1 MIIPEKV
8 NADLPANIIQNDL
21 ESIVHWF
28 EKHQRSLYVL
38 GWSYFRNQQQLE
50 ELFYQSILKVQ
61 KDSPKVKSKLSFE
74 ACVTA
79 IFIHN
84 CRELAAAKSSEI
96 SQEGGQHDELFQ
108 TLGQLNG
115 QEREALIFTYIKGLS
130 IDETAGLLQI
140 SQEQMNDRLAAG
152 IRSLREKQIR
162 GEQFNGCPEY
172 QRFYLDYLERNLE
185 RPEKIEFEKHVYH
198 CQKCQTDLASFQEVI
213 LQFTETLEEYQV
225 PAGFM
230 ERVKERIAETEK
242 ARQQKI
248 GKRNRIAFIAA
259 SVFVL
264 VMCTGF
270 FTGAF
275 ADVYYKWTEE
285 DPELR
290 AFLKADLGERL
301 NLEAESNGVKIKIK
315 SVIAD
320 EFQTQLFYE
329 IEDTKENKQYVINYG
344 DGVSVEDEQEILSN
358 EIYPQYQ
365 PPDPDSELNKK
376 KQNVF
381 HGKIGLPPL
390 KGDSKTLNLEISKLA
405 RIVGDSS
412 GPAVNSYTDSGDYEK
427 RGDWNIKVPVTKLP
441 STEYPMEEIINIE
454 GIPVQLEKLII
465 APTSTVLQYAI
476 NNEQEE
482 KRIDMID
489 FVHLKMNGKKLKAN
503 PYGGGYAAGSW
514 NSYQS
519 YFNPIF
525 ETETNEVEIHFNMAY
540 LSIQDNKT
548 IELDP
553 SETYPQI
560 FEYAGSIIKIEEM
573 DIGRPTTV
581 AISNYEIKN
590 RAYES
595 LYFNIMTEEGDNQS
609 MTMSSEGIFVDKN
622 GKEYDMKEIT
632 NAIYLGLE
640 NPRHYITYE
649 KVEIPGDNIIP
660 KSLEIYGYSTTKNL
674 DNVIKVKLDK

>member
-1 MIIPEKV
+1 MIIPNKV
-8 NADLPANIIQNDL
+8 NAGLPNIIQNDL

-38 GWSYFRNQQQLE
+38 GWSYLRNEQQLE
-50 ELFYQSILKVQ
+50 ELFYQSILEVQ
-61 KDSPKVKSKLSFE
+61 KDFPKVKSKLSFE
-74 ACVTA
+74 ARVTA
-79 IFIHN
+79 TFIHK
-84 CRELAAAKSSEI
+84 CRELAAAKITEI

-140 SQEQMNDRLAAG
+140 SQEQMKDLLADG
-152 IRSLREKQIR
+152 IHSLREKQIR

-198 CQKCQTDLASFQEVI
+198 CQKCQADLASFQEVI
-213 LQFTETLEEYQV
+213 LQFTETLEEFQM
-225 PAGFM
+225 PPGFM
-230 ERVKERIAETEK
+230 EGVKERIGETEK
-242 ARQQKI
+242 GRQQKI
-248 GKRNRIAFIAA
+248 GKRNRRTFIAA
-259 SVFVL
+259 GVFAL

-320 EFQTQLFYE
+320 EFQTLLFYE

-344 DGVSVEDEQEILSN
+344 DGVSVKDERKVLSTD
-358 EIYPQYQ
+358 IYPQYL

-381 HGKIGLPPL
+381 HGKVSLPPL
-390 KGDSKTLNLEISKLA
+390 KGDSGMLNLEVSKLA
-405 RIVGDSS
+405 RIMGDSS
-412 GPAVNSYTDSGDYEK
+412 APAVK

-441 STEYPMEEIINIE
+441 STEYPMKDIVNIE

-465 APTSTVLQYAI
+465 APTSTVLQYI
-476 NNEQEE
+476 IKNEQEE

-489 FVHLKMNGKKLKAN
+489 FVHLKMNGKKLKVN

-514 NSYQS
+514 DSYQS
-519 YFNPIF
+519 YFDPIF
-525 ETETNEVEIHFNMAY
+525 ETETDEVEIHFNRAY
-540 LSIQDNKT
+540 LSINDYKT
-548 IELDP
+548 IALDA
-553 SETYPQI
+553 SKTYPQT
-560 FEYAGSIIKIEEM
+560 FDYAGSTITIEEM
-573 DIGRPTTV
+573 DIGRPTTI

-609 MTMSSEGIFVDKN
+609 MNMSSEGIFVDEN
-622 GKEYDMKEIT
+622 GEEYDMNELT
-632 NAIYLGLE
+632 NAVYMELE
-640 NPRHYITYE
+640 NPRHYITVE
-649 KVEIPGDNIIP
+649 KIEIPGDNIIP
-660 KSLEIYGYSTTKNL
+660 KNLEIFGYSTTRKL
-674 DNVIKVKLDK
+674 DNVIHVKLDK

>member
-1 MIIPEKV
+1 LIIPKRV

-21 ESIVHWF
+21 ESIVNWF

-38 GWSYFRNQQQLE
+38 GWSYLGNEQQLE
-50 ELFYQSILKVQ
+50 ELYYQSILKVQ
-61 KDSPKVKSKLSFE
+61 MDLPKVKNKLSFE

-79 IFIHN
+79 IFIHK
-84 CRELAAAKSSEI
+84 CREFAAAKSSNI

-108 TLGQLNG
+108 TLRQLNG

-130 IDETAGLLQI
+130 IEETASRLQI
-140 SQEQMNDRLAAG
+140 SQEQMKDLLADG
-152 IRSLREKQIR
+152 IQSLREKQSS
-162 GEQFNGCPEY
+162 GENFNGCPEY
-172 QRFYLDYLERNLE
+172 QRLYLDYLERNLE
-185 RPEKIEFEKHVYH
+185 RPVKIEFEKHVYH
-198 CQKCQTDLASFQEVI
+198 CPNCQEDLASFQEVI
-213 LQFTETLEEYQV
+213 LQFTETLEEFQV

-230 ERVKERIAETEK
+230 EGIKGRIADAEK
-242 ARQQKI
+242 RRQQKI

-275 ADVYYKWTEE
+275 ADAYYKWTEE

-290 AFLKADLGERL
+290 AFLKAELGERL

-315 SVIAD
+315 SVVAD
-320 EFQTQLFYE
+320 EFQTLIFYE
-329 IEDTKENKQYVINYG
+329 IEDTEDNKQYVINYG
-344 DGVSVEDEQEILSN
+344 DGLSVENEREILSN

-381 HGKIGLPPL
+381 HGKISLPPL
-390 KGDSKTLNLEISKLA
+390 KEDSKTLNLEISKLA
-405 RIVGDSS
+405 RIAGDSS
-412 GPAVNSYTDSGDYEK
+412 PPADISYDESSDYEK

-441 STEYPMEEIINIE
+441 STEYPMEEKINIE

-465 APTSTVLQYAI
+465 APTSTVLQYVI
-476 NNEQEE
+476 KNEQEE

-489 FVHLKMNGKKLKAN
+489 FIRLEMNGEKLKLN
-503 PYGGGYAAGSW
+503 PYGGGYATGSW
-514 NSYQS
+514 ESFQS
-519 YFNPIF
+519 YFEPVF
-525 ETETNEVEIHFNMAY
+525 ETETNEVEIHFNRAY
-540 LSIQDNKT
+540 LSINDYKT
-548 IELDP
+548 IALDA
-553 SETYPQI
+553 SNTYPQT
-560 FEYAGSIIKIEEM
+560 FEYAGSTIKIEEL

-581 AISNYEIKN
+581 VISNNEIKN

-595 LYFNIMTEEGDNQS
+595 LHFNIMTEEGDNQS
-609 MTMSSEGIFVDKN
+609 MTMSSEGVFVDKN
-622 GKEYDMKEIT
+622 GEEYDMKKIT
-632 NAIYLGLE
+632 NSIYLELE

-649 KVEIPGDNIIP
+649 KIEIPGDNVVP
-660 KSLEIYGYSTTKNL
+660 KRLEIYGYSTTRNL
-674 DNVIKVKLDK
+674 DNIIKVKLDK

>member
-1 MIIPEKV
+1 MIIPKKV
-8 NADLPANIIQNDL
+8 NAGLPANIIQNDL
-21 ESIVHWF
+21 ESIVYWF
-28 EKHQRSLYVL
+28 EKHQRSFYVL
-38 GWSYFRNQQQLE
+38 GWSYLRNEQQLE
-50 ELFYQSILKVQ
+50 ELFYQSILEVQ

-74 ACVTA
+74 ARVTA
-79 IFIHN
+79 TFIHK
-84 CRELAAAKSSEI
+84 CRELAAAKITEI
-96 SQEGGQHDELFQ
+96 PQEGGQHDELFQ

-140 SQEQMNDRLAAG
+140 SQEQMKDLLGAG
-152 IRSLREKQIR
+152 IHSLREKQIR

-198 CQKCQTDLASFQEVI
+198 CQKCQADLASFQEVI
-213 LQFTETLEEYQV
+213 LQFTETLEEFQV
-225 PAGFM
+225 PAGFV
-230 ERVKERIAETEK
+230 EGVKERMAETEK
-242 ARQQKI
+242 GRQQKVD
-248 GKRNRIAFIAA
+248 KRNRIAFIAA

-285 DPELR
+285 DTDLR

-320 EFQTQLFYE
+320 EFQTLLFYE

-344 DGVSVEDEQEILSN
+344 DGLSVEDEQEILSN

-365 PPDPDSELNKK
+365 PPDPGSELNKK

-405 RIVGDSS
+405 GIVGDSS
-412 GPAVNSYTDSGDYEK
+412 TPAVK

-441 STEYPMEEIINIE
+441 STEYAMEEIINIE

-465 APTSTVLQYAI
+465 APTSTVLQYVI
-476 NNEQEE
+476 KNEQEE

-489 FVHLKMNGKKLKAN
+489 FVHLKMNGKKLKVN

-514 NSYQS
+514 DSYQS
-519 YFNPIF
+519 YFDPIF

-540 LSIQDNKT
+540 LSINDYKT
-548 IELDP
+548 IALDA
-553 SETYPQI
+553 SKTYPQT
-560 FEYAGSIIKIEEM
+560 FEYAGSTIKIEEM

-581 AISNYEIKN
+581 VISNYEIKN

-609 MTMSSEGIFVDKN
+609 MNMSSEGVFVDKN
-622 GKEYDMKEIT
+622 GEEYDMNEIT
-632 NAIYLGLE
+632 NAIYMELE
-640 NPRHYITYE
+640 NPRHYITVE
-649 KVEIPGDNIIP
+649 KIEIPGDNIIP
-660 KSLEIYGYSTTKNL
+660 KNLEIFGYSTTRKL
-674 DNVIKVKLDK
+674 DNVIHVKLDK

>member
-1 MIIPEKV
+1 MIIPKKV

-28 EKHQRSLYVL
+28 EKNLRSFYVL
-38 GWSYFRNQQQLE
+38 GWSYLRNEQQLE

-61 KDSPKVKSKLSFE
+61 KDLPKVKSKLSFE
-74 ACVTA
+74 ARVTA
-79 IFIHN
+79 TFIYK
-84 CRELAAAKSSEI
+84 CRELAAAKSTEI

-130 IDETAGLLQI
+130 IDEKAGLLQI
-140 SQEQMNDRLAAG
+140 SQEQMKDLLAAG
-152 IRSLREKQIR
+152 IHSLREKQIR

-172 QRFYLDYLERNLE
+172 QKFYLDYLERNLE

-198 CQKCQTDLASFQEVI
+198 CQKCQADLASFQEVI
-213 LQFTETLEEYQV
+213 LQFTETLEEFQV

-230 ERVKERIAETEK
+230 ERVKERIVEMEK

-248 GKRNRIAFIAA
+248 GKRNRITFIAA
-259 SVFVL
+259 GVFVL

-270 FTGAF
+270 FTGDF
-275 ADVYYKWTEE
+275 ADVYYKWAEE

-290 AFLKADLGERL
+290 GFLKADLGERL

-320 EFQTQLFYE
+320 EFQTLLFYE

-344 DGVSVEDEQEILSN
+344 DGLSVEDEQEILSN
-358 EIYPQYQ
+358 EIYPQYL

-381 HGKIGLPPL
+381 HGKISMPPL
-390 KGDSKTLNLEISKLA
+390 NGDSGTLNLEISKLA

-412 GPAVNSYTDSGDYEK
+412 TPAVK

-441 STEYPMEEIINIE
+441 STEYAMEEIINIE

-465 APTSTVLQYAI
+465 APTSTVLQYVI
-476 NNEQEE
+476 KNEQEE

-489 FVHLKMNGKKLKAN
+489 FVHMEMNGKKLKVN

-514 NSYQS
+514 DSYQS

-548 IELDP
+548 IELNP
-553 SETYPQI
+553 TETYPQT
-560 FEYAGSIIKIEEM
+560 FEYAGSTIKIEEM

-581 AISNYEIKN
+581 VISNYEIKN

-609 MTMSSEGIFVDKN
+609 MNMSSEGVFVDKS
-622 GKEYDMKEIT
+622 GKEYDKKEIT

-640 NPRHYITYE
+640 NPRHYITVE
-649 KVEIPGDNIIP
+649 KIEIPGDNVIP
-660 KSLEIYGYSTTKNL
+660 KKLEIYGYSTTRNL
-674 DNVIKVKLDK
+674 DDVIKVKLDK

>member
-1 MIIPEKV
+1 MIIPNKV
-8 NADLPANIIQNDL
+8 NAGLPNIIQNDL

-38 GWSYFRNQQQLE
+38 GWSYLRNEQQLE
-50 ELFYQSILKVQ
+50 ELFYQSILEVQ
-61 KDSPKVKSKLSFE
+61 KDFPKVKSKLSFE
-74 ACVTA
+74 ARVTA
-79 IFIHN
+79 TFIHK
-84 CRELAAAKSSEI
+84 CRELAAAKITEI

-140 SQEQMNDRLAAG
+140 SQEQMKDLLAAG
-152 IRSLREKQIR
+152 IHSLREKQIR

-198 CQKCQTDLASFQEVI
+198 CQKCQADLASFQEVI
-213 LQFTETLEEYQV
+213 LQFTETLEEFQM
-225 PAGFM
+225 PPGFM
-230 ERVKERIAETEK
+230 EGVKERIGETEK
-242 ARQQKI
+242 GRQQKI
-248 GKRNRIAFIAA
+248 GKRNRRTFIAA
-259 SVFVL
+259 GVFAL

-320 EFQTQLFYE
+320 EFQTLLFYE

-344 DGVSVEDEQEILSN
+344 DGVSVKDERKVLSTD
-358 EIYPQYQ
+358 IYPQYL

-381 HGKIGLPPL
+381 HGKVSLPPL
-390 KGDSKTLNLEISKLA
+390 KGDSGMLNLEVSKLA
-405 RIVGDSS
+405 RIMGDSS
-412 GPAVNSYTDSGDYEK
+412 APAVK

-441 STEYPMEEIINIE
+441 STEYPMKDIVNIE

-465 APTSTVLQYAI
+465 APTSTVLQYI
-476 NNEQEE
+476 IKNEQEE

-489 FVHLKMNGKKLKAN
+489 FVHLKMNGKKLKVN

-514 NSYQS
+514 DSYQS
-519 YFNPIF
+519 YFDPIF
-525 ETETNEVEIHFNMAY
+525 ETETDEVEIHFNRAY
-540 LSIQDNKT
+540 LSINDYKT
-548 IELDP
+548 IALDA
-553 SETYPQI
+553 SKTYPQT
-560 FEYAGSIIKIEEM
+560 FDYAGSTITIEEM
-573 DIGRPTTV
+573 DIGRPTTI

-609 MTMSSEGIFVDKN
+609 MNMSSEGIFVDEN
-622 GKEYDMKEIT
+622 GEEYDMNELT
-632 NAIYLGLE
+632 NAVYMELE
-640 NPRHYITYE
+640 NPRHYITVE
-649 KVEIPGDNIIP
+649 KIEIPGDNIIP
-660 KSLEIYGYSTTKNL
+660 KNLEIFGYSTTRKL
-674 DNVIKVKLDK
+674 DNVIHVKLDK